1 MEHERWQR
9 IEGLYHSALEIEKSQ
24 RTAFLAMA
32 CGQDE
37 ALREELVSLL
47 AKAQTGNNFLEAPAM
62 QVAAKAAAMDGGALQ
77 TGDAGETACPA
88 AIGRYRVVR
97 LLGEGGMGAV
107 YEAEQEQ
114 PRRVVAL
121 KIIKPGL
128 ATAETLRRFQDES
141 RRGLATAETLR
152 RFQDESRRGLAT
164 AETLRRFQDES
175 RRWAVCSTQGLPR
188 STKQVP
194 PIPASGPSPV
204 SPWSSS
210 AAARCWSTRRGASST
225 LASAWQ

>member
-141 RRGLATAETLR
+141 M
-152 RFQDESRRGLAT
+152 RGLAT

>member
-141 RRGLATAETLR
+141 RR
-152 RFQDESRRGLAT
+152 
-164 AETLRRFQDES
+164 
-175 RRWAVCSTQGLPR
+175 WAVCSTQGLPR